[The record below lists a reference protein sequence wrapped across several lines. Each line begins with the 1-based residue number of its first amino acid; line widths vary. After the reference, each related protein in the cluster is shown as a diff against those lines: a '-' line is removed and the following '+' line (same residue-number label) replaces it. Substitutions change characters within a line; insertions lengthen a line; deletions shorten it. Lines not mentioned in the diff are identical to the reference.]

1 MNKVLGKMKS
11 GVYVLTTCLNG
22 KDYGMTISW
31 CVKVSKEPAMIAVSV
46 GKERKEY
53 SKIKESEMFAI
64 NILGEEHLELGRHF
78 AIADGESVDDF
89 KDVEISRLD
98 TGSPIL
104 EACVGALDCE
114 LIKEVDA
121 GDHVIFI
128 GKVINFAEKEGESL
142 IFDKKDFP

>member
-1 MNKVLGKMKS
+1 MNKVLSKIKS
-11 GVYVLTTCLNG
+11 GVYILTTCLNG

-53 SKIKESEMFAI
+53 NKIKESEMFAI

-78 AIADGESVDDF
+78 AFSNGENVDDF

-104 EACVGALDCE
+104 DASVGALDCE
-114 LIKEVDA
+114 LIKEV
-121 GDHVIFI
+121 
-128 GKVINFAEKEGESL
+128 EGVE
-142 IFDKKDFP
+142 DR